1 MDLTA
6 VLPVALDLPALVLAQ
21 GNTAPGSSA
30 QTWGLVALAVLAV
43 VVVVALLATRGKKT
57 FGPLGGLDLDP
68 LSRLKAGL
76 HKTRG
81 GFLSNL
87 RSVFTRHMDE
97 TTLDALSDVL
107 LAADM
112 GPETSKQLVI
122 DLKEAFRAKKFEKQD
137 EMLVFLKK
145 DLAGKLGGDRPKL
158 NQAASGPTVI
168 LVMGV
173 NGTGKTTSVAKLT
186 RFLARDGK
194 KVLLAASDTFRA
206 AAVEQLNRWTDKL
219 NFQFRDE
226 AEKAAEAE
234 AKKAG
239 GAAPVVVTTAPPPSK
254 EALVEIVL
262 GQQGADPA
270 SVAHD
275 ACEKAVAKGFD
286 YVIIDTAGRL
296 HTAKNLMTE
305 LEKIARV
312 VKKVLPD
319 APHETLLVLDATTGQ
334 NAIVQAR
341 AFDESIKLTGIVLA
355 KLDGTAKGGIVVA
368 IRHHLNIPVK
378 FIGIGEGP
386 DDFQTFDAERF
397 TEALFS

>member
-1 MDLTA
+1 MEKTWGI
-6 VLPVALDLPALVLAQ
+6 VALVVL
-21 GNTAPGSSA
+21 
-30 QTWGLVALAVLAV
+30 V
-43 VVVVALLATRGKKT
+43 VVVVLAFLATRKKSSA
-57 FGPLGGLDLDP
+57 GVLGGLDLDP

-81 GFLSNL
+81 GFLSNI
-87 RSVFTRHMDE
+87 RSVFTRHLDE
-97 TTLDALSDVL
+97 TTLDALGDVL
-107 LAADM
+107 LQADM
-112 GPETSKQLVI
+112 GPETTQQLVS
-122 DLKEAFRAKKFEKQD
+122 DLKQAFRDKKFEKQD
-137 EMLVFLKK
+137 QMLDFLRK
-145 DLAGKLGGDRPKL
+145 DLAQKLGGERFRLAK
-158 NQAASGPTVI
+158 AASGPTVI

-186 RFLARDGK
+186 RFLAKDGK

-226 AEKAAEAE
+226 AEKAAA
-234 AKKAG
+234 AQASQGG
-239 GAAPVVVTTAPPPSK
+239 GAPVAVTTAPPPAK

-275 ACEKAVAKGFD
+275 ACEKAIAKGFE

-312 VKKVLPD
+312 VKKVIPD
-319 APHETLLVLDATTGQ
+319 APHEALLVLDATTGQ
-334 NAIVQAR
+334 NAIVQA
-341 AFDESIKLTGIVLA
+341 ESFREVTPVTGIVLA

-368 IRHHLNIPVK
+368 IRHKLDIPVK

-386 DDFQTFDAERF
+386 DDFQTFDSERF
-397 TEALFS
+397 AEALFS